1 VPVVIHIDGTSPG
14 VPRSAIEARGEVAG
28 RPESVPQQQPPT
40 VGWAEMEV
48 LMTKSPVARL
58 RNERGVTTAEYAV
71 VTAAG
76 CGFASVLI
84 KLLTSDWGQ
93 RLLKTLF
100 ELVMKVLG
108 I

>member
-1 VPVVIHIDGTSPG
+1 MTRSPN
-14 VPRSAIEARGEVAG
+14 ARI
-28 RPESVPQQQPPT
+28 
-40 VGWAEMEV
+40 
-48 LMTKSPVARL
+48 

-84 KLLTSDWGQ
+84 KLLTSDFGQ
-93 RLLKTLF
+93 QLLKTLF
-100 ELVMKVLG
+100 ALILKVIG

>member
-1 VPVVIHIDGTSPG
+1 MGSDK
-14 VPRSAIEARGEVAG
+14 
-28 RPESVPQQQPPT
+28 
-40 VGWAEMEV
+40 EV

-84 KLLTSDWGQ
+84 KLLTSEWGQ

-100 ELVMKVLG
+100 ELIMKVVG